1 MKRTRLSNALKNS
14 LIILGLLAGS
24 GLYRMGYAQV
34 SVNINI
40 GSQPIWGPTGYDYV
54 NYYYLPDL
62 DIYYNVPQQQW
73 IYFDGGRWITTTVLP
88 ARYNRYD
95 LYSLHKVV
103 INDNQPYLRNAVYKK
118 QYASFRGR
126 HDQQPIR
133 DSRDTRYYVIN
144 NHPMHNQVAN
154 QGGNNRQNA
163 KPNGM
168 NGAQVGRNGGRQ
180 GQPQP
185 NPRGNDRDRARQ
197 PEGRGPR

>member
-1 MKRTRLSNALKNS
+1 MKTKRVINAMKSL
-14 LIILGLLAGS
+14 LIIVGLMAGS
-24 GLYRMGYAQV
+24 GLYQTGYAQV
-34 SVNINI
+34 NVNINI

-88 ARYNRYD
+88 ARYNSYD
-95 LYSLHKVV
+95 LYRLHKVV
-103 INDNQPYLRNAVYKK
+103 INDNQPYLRNTVYKK

-126 HDQQPIR
+126 YDQQPIR
-133 DSRDTRYYVIN
+133 DSRDSRYYVIN

-154 QGGNNRQNA
+154 RGGNTRQDG
-163 KPNGM
+163 KPNGV
-168 NGAQVGRNGGRQ
+168 NGNQTGRNGARQ

-185 NPRGNDRDRARQ
+185 SQRGNDRGRAEQ
-197 PEGRGPR
+197 PQGRGPR

>member
-1 MKRTRLSNALKNS
+1 MKNS

-24 GLYRMGYAQV
+24 GLYQMGYAQV

-88 ARYNRYD
+88 AQYNRYD
-95 LYSLHKVV
+95 LYRLHKVV